1 METNEIM
8 TNEEIKD
15 ATEDVIVASSD
26 NGSSIGIM
34 IGVASLAGVLSVI
47 ASKYVVK
54 AGKYVVKDV
63 VAPIIAK
70 IKAKKEQH
78 EADSEDE
85 KVIQFDPD
93 SCEEDSEK

>member
-47 ASKYVVK
+47 A
-54 AGKYVVKDV
+54 GKYV

>member
-34 IGVASLAGVLSVI
+34 IGVASLAGVLTVI
-47 ASKYVVK
+47 
-54 AGKYVVKDV
+54 AGKYV

-70 IKAKKEQH
+70 IKAKREQH

-85 KVIQFDPD
+85 AIIQFDAD
-93 SCEEDSEK
+93 SCEKVSEK

>member
-47 ASKYVVK
+47 A
-54 AGKYVVKDV
+54 GKYV

-93 SCEEDSEK
+93 SCEEVSEK

>member
-8 TNEEIKD
+8 TNEEVKD
-15 ATEDVIVASSD
+15 VAEEVITASSD
-26 NGSSIGIM
+26 NGSSIGIL
-34 IGVASLAGVLSVI
+34 IGVASLAGVLT
-47 ASKYVVK
+47 VV
-54 AGKYVVKDV
+54 AGKYV

-78 EADSEDE
+78 KTDSEDE
-85 KVIQFDPD
+85 TIIQFEAD

>member
-34 IGVASLAGVLSVI
+34 IGVASLAGVLT
-47 ASKYVVK
+47 VV
-54 AGKYVVKDV
+54 AGKYV

-85 KVIQFDPD
+85 KVIQFDAD
-93 SCEEDSEK
+93 SWEEDSEN